1 MLEVSEL
8 EVTFDSDGGR
18 VRAVRGVS
26 FSVERGETLG
36 LVGESGCGKSS
47 LARALVG
54 IAPRSRGS
62 VNAQG
67 LLQLVFQD
75 PVAALDPR
83 MRIEAALNEPL
94 DIAKLPRSRL
104 PQLLDAVGLSTELL
118 PRLPRELSAGQRQR
132 VCIARALAVDPQL
145 LVLDEPVSALDVSVQ
160 AQVLNLLTEL
170 QKRRGLTYL
179 FISHDLAVV
188 SHVSTRIAVMYAGR
202 IVEIGPTEQIVS
214 APRHP
219 YTQALLAA
227 ASKLTP
233 LAGEPPSPL
242 APPSGCAFHPR
253 CPHAFERCR
262 VEVPA
267 GSPACFL

>member
-1 MLEVSEL
+1 MMLDVREL
-8 EVTFDSDGGR
+8 EVAYGD

-26 FSVERGETLG
+26 FSISAGETLG

-54 IAPRSRGS
+54 IAPRAKGS
-62 VNAQG
+62 VTAVG
-67 LLQLVFQD
+67 ALQLVFQD
-75 PVAALDPR
+75 PLAALDPR
-83 MRIEAALNEPL
+83 MSVEAALQEPL
-94 DIAKLPRSRL
+94 DIATLPRARV
-104 PQLLDAVGLSTELL
+104 PALLDAVGLPHELL

-132 VCIARALAVDPQL
+132 VCIARALAVDPKL

-170 QKRRGLTYL
+170 QKTRGLTYL

-202 IVEIGPTEQIVS
+202 IVEVGPAEEIVS
-214 APRHP
+214 RPRHP

-227 ASKLTP
+227 ASTLTP
-233 LAGEPPSPL
+233 LDGEPPSPL
-242 APPSGCAFHPR
+242 HPPSGCAFHPR
-253 CPHAFERCR
+253 CPRAFDRCK
-262 VEVPA
+262 VEVPQ
-267 GSPACFL
+267 GSVACFL